1 MVELYT
7 RISDFYSQPLQ
18 ITMKQERRLTGRK
31 ASVIPVFML
40 EKYDVN
46 FFWGGHPLSFCVK
59 ESKTEQ
65 VNKNRFIRLPCC
77 GLVFIMNTVL

>member
-18 ITMKQERRLTGRK
+18 ITLKQERRLTGRK

-40 EKYDVN
+40 EKYDAN
-46 FFWGGHPLSFCVK
+46 FFWGGASLEFLCKGV
-59 ESKTEQ
+59 
-65 VNKNRFIRLPCC
+65 KNRA
-77 GLVFIMNTVL
+77 GE